1 MAPCMMYSYRKIE
14 DRFTRDTAT
23 RLVAL
28 RYQIPRDVRY
38 MLRQLCRLHSR
49 RGERKIPGG
58 QPYDR
63 PRCTI
68 SHMTKRPFYGNRAHC
83 AALLPRTGVV
93 SSGRS
98 LRHGSA
104 RGAVN
109 RPGGS
114 TSTSARPRWQSDVP
128 IESTAAS
135 MRYSLRLNCGSTDF
149 SPKRGRGFSGA
160 AEIVLH
166 PPE

>member
-68 SHMTKRPFYGNRAHC
+68 SHMTMREQMPCPYKNCVHATPPADYDMTEEEVEA
-83 AALLPRTGVV
+83 VV
-93 SSGRS
+93 
-98 LRHGSA
+98 LA
-104 RGAVN
+104 N
-109 RPGGS
+109 
-114 TSTSARPRWQSDVP
+114 
-128 IESTAAS
+128 
-135 MRYSLRLNCGSTDF
+135 
-149 SPKRGRGFSGA
+149 
-160 AEIVLH
+160 
-166 PPE
+166 